1 MITLVTWLLKFVL
14 RIKVVLQNR
23 QHQRLRPR
31 GRYLISVIIIFQQ
44 IISMEAARVINHV
57 YFSNTFQK
65 DVINLVL
72 SPHYCWLV

>member
-1 MITLVTWLLKFVL
+1 
-14 RIKVVLQNR
+14 
-23 QHQRLRPR
+23 
-31 GRYLISVIIIFQQ
+31 
-44 IISMEAARVINHV
+44 MEAARVINHV